1 MEFQAENEQDG
12 NKPVTSKIT
21 AYDTQ
26 TFQTYHGRIYFDE
39 YIFLSRSYKVY
50 VSSVIFLV
58 DVSSIKLINTCIS
71 NQYLNEK
78 NSSYL

>member
-26 TFQTYHGRIYFDE
+26 TFQTYHGRIYFDD
-39 YIFLSRSYKVY
+39 YRLFRRSYINGTVTLIYWY
-50 VSSVIFLV
+50 V
-58 DVSSIKLINTCIS
+58 
-71 NQYLNEK
+71 EK
-78 NSSYL
+78 YVVEKYYITSFDKSMCTSHQ